1 MTMSPSR
8 LDVAVVGSIGLD
20 TIETPHH
27 RREEILGGS
36 ASFAC
41 AAASF
46 FSRVGMVGI
55 VGTDFPAACT
65 DLFDHFS
72 IDLKGLQVAE
82 GRTFRWSG
90 VYEANMDNRETLST
104 DLNVFADFLPDVPAE
119 YRGAPF
125 VFLANIS
132 PDLQLHVLD
141 QIESPR
147 FVAADTMDLWIN
159 VAHGP
164 LGEVIKRVDMLMM
177 NESEARHYTGVHN
190 LVQAAHLLL
199 VDGPAYV
206 LIKKG
211 EHGSI
216 LFSEHEMFVMPAF
229 PLREVTDPTGA
240 GDSFAGGFIG
250 ALADAGEV
258 TPETL
263 RTALVCGNIL
273 ASFGVEAF
281 SLEKFHLLERLQID
295 ERISAFKEMTQ
306 IP

>member
-1 MTMSPSR
+1 MSASP
-8 LDVAVVGSIGLD
+8 LEVTVVGSVGLD
-20 TIETPHH
+20 TIETPDD
-27 RREEILGGS
+27 RREGILGGS

-41 AAASF
+41 SAASF

-55 VGTDFPAACT
+55 VGTDFPAECT
-65 DLFDHFS
+65 QLFNHFS
-72 IDLKGLQVAE
+72 IDLEGLQVEE
-82 GRTFRWSG
+82 GETFRWSG
-90 VYEANMDNRETLST
+90 VYETNMDNRETLST
-104 DLNVFADFLPDVPAE
+104 DLNVFADFSPEVPAA
-119 YRGAPF
+119 YRRAPF

-147 FVAADTMDLWIN
+147 FVAADTMDLWID
-159 VAHGP
+159 VARES
-164 LGEVIKRVDMLMM
+164 LEKMIRRVDMLMM
-177 NESEARHYTGVHN
+177 NESEARQHTGCHN
-190 LVQAAHLLL
+190 LVQAARQLLEA
-199 VDGPAYV
+199 GPTYV

-216 LFSEHEMFVMPAF
+216 LFSESGRFVLPAF
-229 PLREVTDPTGA
+229 PLSAVTDPTGA

-250 ALADAGEV
+250 ALANAGEV
-258 TPETL
+258 TPESL

-281 SLEKFHLLERLQID
+281 SLEGFQRLERPQIE
-295 ERISAFKEMTQ
+295 ERISQFKEMTK

>member
-1 MTMSPSR
+1 MSASP
-8 LDVAVVGSIGLD
+8 LEVTVVGSVGLD
-20 TIETPHH
+20 TIETPDD
-27 RREEILGGS
+27 RREGILGGS

-55 VGTDFPAACT
+55 VGTDFPAECT
-65 DLFDHFS
+65 QLFNHFS
-72 IDLKGLQVAE
+72 IDLDCKDTSVPRNQ
-82 GRTFRWSG
+82 T
-90 VYEANMDNRETLST
+90 NMDNRETLST
-104 DLNVFADFLPDVPAE
+104 DLNVFADFSPEVPAA
-119 YRGAPF
+119 YRRAPF

-147 FVAADTMDLWIN
+147 FVAADTMDLWID
-159 VAHGP
+159 VARES
-164 LGEVIKRVDMLMM
+164 LEKMIRRVDMLMM
-177 NESEARHYTGVHN
+177 NESEARQHTGCHN
-190 LVQAAHLLL
+190 LVQAARQLLEA
-199 VDGPAYV
+199 GPTYV

-216 LFSEHEMFVMPAF
+216 LFSESGRFVLPAF
-229 PLREVTDPTGA
+229 PLSAVTDPTGA

-250 ALADAGEV
+250 ALANAGEV
-258 TPETL
+258 TPESL

-281 SLEKFHLLERLQID
+281 SLEGFQRLERPQIE
-295 ERISAFKEMTQ
+295 ERISQFKEMTK